1 MNNTTFLQWLSAV
14 CYMYN
19 FTFNAIHIMLY
30 RLTTIVD
37 MGRIIWH
44 IQSPSLRKC
53 KFKCFDNLVA
63 AAAPV
68 MSAME
73 SLHRRKHLWLLS
85 WKFSVTCSIKIRDYN
100 KGNCQLTKGSLKKRK
115 EHPLQQV
122 TGLSMRPSTSSRST
136 LVIWDGIHQLS
147 LKSYYKAKKEVA

>member
-1 MNNTTFLQWLSAV
+1 
-14 CYMYN
+14 
-19 FTFNAIHIMLY
+19 
-30 RLTTIVD
+30 
-37 MGRIIWH
+37 
-44 IQSPSLRKC
+44 
-53 KFKCFDNLVA
+53 
-63 AAAPV
+63 
-68 MSAME
+68 
-73 SLHRRKHLWLLS
+73 
-85 WKFSVTCSIKIRDYN
+85 VTCSIKIRDYN